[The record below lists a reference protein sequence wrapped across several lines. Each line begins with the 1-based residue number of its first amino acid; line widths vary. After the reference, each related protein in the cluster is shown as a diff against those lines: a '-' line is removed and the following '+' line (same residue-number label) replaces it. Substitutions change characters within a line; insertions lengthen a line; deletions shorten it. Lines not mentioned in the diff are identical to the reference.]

1 MGAKPAN
8 SDNRRTLAV
17 SELFYSI
24 QGESSFAGYPCF
36 FIRLSGCNLRCL
48 FCDTAY
54 AYEEEGT
61 DYSLEEL
68 LKLIGRHP
76 GALVQITGGE
86 PLLQENVYPLMNLL
100 LESGRQVLLE
110 TNGSISLE
118 KVPPEVVRIMDL
130 KCPESGMSEQM
141 DLTNLDLLSRTDEL
155 KFVISSRLDYDWA
168 LDILRTRFNLF
179 SGTDLRDLPG
189 ILFSPETTRLQ
200 PSHLAAWILEDHLQV
215 RLQLQLHKI
224 LWPEESRGL

>member
-1 MGAKPAN
+1 MGAKPAD
-8 SDNRRTLAV
+8 SDNRRTLTV

-48 FCDTAY
+48 FCDTVY

-68 LKLIGRHP
+68 LKLAGRHP

-118 KVPPEVVRIMDL
+118 KVSPEVVRIMDL

-141 DLTNLDLLSRTDEL
+141 DLSNLDLLSRTDEL
-155 KFVISSRLDYDWA
+155 KFVISSRLDYDWT
-168 LDILRTRFNLF
+168 LDILGTRFNLF
-179 SGTDLRDLPG
+179 SRTDLRDLPG
-189 ILFSPETTRLQ
+189 ILFSPETTRIR
-200 PSHLAAWILEDHLQV
+200 PSLLAAWILEDHLPV